1 MNTPK
6 KNGFHLDDKK
16 KNKQKKAVIAATIYK
31 KIFKPIDLGQPTVH
45 YHTETDMTDRRARM
59 SLHSTGLLLNS
70 LVSSLLDIT
79 RVCSFWVSLSL
90 FWLFL
95 FLLLL
100 CTLRNLHVKRVCL
113 EHHPCTEQTNAVL
126 TTRTHHVTS
135 QNLLTSV
142 SSSAGA
148 SAAASSAS
156 FSFFSFF
163 FFFFSF
169 LLSSSVLDV
178 SWAAAAASLSLPL
191 SSRFL

>member
-1 MNTPK
+1 MGFIWTKTK
-6 KNGFHLDDKK
+6 K
-16 KNKQKKAVIAATIYK
+16 QAVITATIYK
-31 KIFKPIDLGQPTVH
+31 KIFKPIDLDQPTVH
-45 YHTETDMTDRRARM
+45 HHTGTDMTDRRAGM
-59 SLHSTGLLLNS
+59 SLHSTGLFLNLLE
-70 LVSSLLDIT
+70 SSLLNIT

-100 CTLRNLHVKRVCL
+100 CALCNLQVKGVRL
-113 EHHPCTEQTNAVL
+113 EHHPCTKQTNAILITL
-126 TTRTHHVTS
+126 THVTN
-135 QNLLTSV
+135 QDLLTSV

-156 FSFFSFF
+156 FNFFSFF